1 MTKYSVLWRLST
13 DSIRSTE
20 YVGQCSLDY
29 ASIEW
34 KQMTKYSVLW
44 RLSTDFIRS
53 TEYVAQKFAGLR
65 IDRMERN
72 DEVLRTLEI
81 EY

>member
-1 MTKYSVLWRLST
+1 VIVRLLTSFGV
-13 DSIRSTE
+13 RSTLDRNL
-20 YVGQCSLDY
+20 LDY

-34 KQMTKYSVLW
+34 KEMTKYSVLW

-53 TEYVAQKFAGLR
+53 TEYVGQKFAGLR